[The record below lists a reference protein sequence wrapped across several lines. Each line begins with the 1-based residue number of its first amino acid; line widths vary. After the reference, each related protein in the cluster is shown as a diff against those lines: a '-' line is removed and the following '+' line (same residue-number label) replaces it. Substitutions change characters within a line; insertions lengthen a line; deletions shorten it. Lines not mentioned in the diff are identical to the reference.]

1 INLVQADNVIF
12 ATFFIYGTTKAPNGT
27 SNEPTWYTA
36 VIYSDASGNFSGNL
50 YSTVGTY
57 FGAPWV
63 PGNVVNT
70 LVGTASFVPS
80 SATQGTLT
88 HSLSGGPTVTK
99 SIQRQT
105 LTTINLAGN
114 YIGGRSGH
122 YSGAACGTPGG
133 YQDNIPLQV
142 LQPGDG
148 SASFEFSY
156 SEGLFCLQD
165 AATT

>member
-70 LVGTASFVPS
+70 LVGTVSFVPS
-80 SATQGTLT
+80 SPYQGTLT
-88 HSLSGGPTVTK
+88 YNVTTGATVVTVVK
-99 SIQRQT
+99 SIQRQV
-105 LTTINLAGN
+105 LTTIALGGN
-114 YIGGRSGH
+114 YFGGQ
-122 YSGAACGTPGG
+122 AGG
-133 YQDNIPLQV
+133 YT
-142 LQPGDG
+142 G
-148 SASFEFSY
+148 S
-156 SEGLFCLQD
+156 GC
-165 AATT
+165 